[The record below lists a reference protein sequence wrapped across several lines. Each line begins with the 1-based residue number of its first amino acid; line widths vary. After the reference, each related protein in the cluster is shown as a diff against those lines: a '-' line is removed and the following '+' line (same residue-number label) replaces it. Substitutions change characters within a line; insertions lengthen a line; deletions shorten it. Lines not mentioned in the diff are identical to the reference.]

1 MNRSYGHEIPA
12 SKAIQH
18 MQLRL
23 SAELV
28 SSVAR
33 QRKSFEDTDKMIEH
47 MRCRLKAASRQRDRN
62 VFSP

>member
-1 MNRSYGHEIPA
+1 MNCNFEREIPP

-23 SAELV
+23 SVKQV
-28 SSVAR
+28 SSIDVH
-33 QRKSFEDTDKMIEH
+33 KKTFENSDKMIEH
-47 MRCRLKAASRQRDRN
+47 IRIRLKASSQLSHRN